1 MTEDYVA
8 STLEITIHEFFEKY
22 IDGKIVTFY
31 KIEVY
36 DNYSREK
43 WLLEKRYSEIDILH
57 KTLSK
62 LYPNIPPMPGKTLF
76 KIKNRDQLENRK
88 KQLEFFLRECA
99 KRKDIESNEYF
110 KGFLEIDKHSPDLTY
125 NAPTI
130 VYENSELPQGIRDFI
145 FFEEANIMYIVCCDM
160 KIASRLDA
168 YVTNVNLPWE
178 KKTQAHISVGSVF
191 AFKVIQD
198 KKGVIHLYEKLW
210 AKSFPEQTGVV
221 NFDKENLVLQVGLD
235 SGTVVFFKTSEE
247 SKFLN
252 YEELCRIKPHNA
264 RVMGL
269 AFDPKPGYIYSC
281 GSDNKFMLSEINYL
295 SNMTE
300 IAQSNAGYTNLEF
313 DKKNERIFLTN
324 EAGIVSVFLTNTFP
338 PSLVN
343 VIQTHSTHCIRGLD
357 IDYTKQYIFTGTN
370 KGDIS
375 ILDLGL
381 PGKEKL
387 IKEISYFGGN
397 LEIRII
403 RFNAIDRELYTGDQK
418 GKITVWS
425 LKTGQSIYAWQA
437 HSSAITQMQYF
448 PKKRQ
453 LLSMAKDKKIIYWQ
467 IPDNW
472 VKDSIKKFEEENIRE
487 INDERAKEKF
497 KKQKEKGDD
506 DSSDDSLDGWDIPG
520 K

>member
-8 STLEITIHEFFEKY
+8 STLEISINEFFEKY
-22 IDGKIVTFY
+22 IDSKTVTFY
-31 KIEVY
+31 KIEIY
-36 DNYSREK
+36 DNYSKEK
-43 WLLEKRYSEIDILH
+43 WVLEKRYSEIDLLH
-57 KTLSK
+57 KTISK
-62 LYPNIPPMPGKTLF
+62 LYPNIPPMPGKTIF
-76 KIKNRDQLENRK
+76 KIKNRDALEGRK
-88 KQLEFFLRECA
+88 KQLELFLRECA
-99 KRKDIESNEYF
+99 KRKDIQSNGYF
-110 KGFLEIDKHSPDLTY
+110 KSFLEIDKHSPDLTF
-125 NAPTI
+125 NPPSV
-130 VYENSELPQGIRDFI
+130 VYENTELPQGVRDFF

-160 KIASRLDA
+160 KIASRIDA

-178 KKTQAHISVGSVF
+178 KKTDAHISVGSVF
-191 AFKVIQD
+191 AFKVVYD
-198 KKGVIHLYEKLW
+198 KKGIVHSYEKLW

-235 SGTVVFFKTSEE
+235 SGTVVFYKTSEE
-247 SKFLN
+247 SKYLA
-252 YEELCRIKPHNA
+252 YDEICRVKPHNA

-269 AFDPKPGYIYSC
+269 AFDSKPGYIYSC

-295 SNMTE
+295 SNITE

-313 DKKNERIFLTN
+313 DKKNQRIFLTN
-324 EAGIVSVFLTNTFP
+324 EAGILSVFLTNTFP

-343 VIQTHSTHCIRGLD
+343 VIQTHSINCIRGFD

-370 KGDIS
+370 KGNIS
-375 ILDLGL
+375 VIDLGP

-397 LEIRII
+397 IEIRII

-437 HSSAITQMQYF
+437 HSQAITQIEYF
-448 PKKRQ
+448 PKSRQ
-453 LLSMAKDKKIIYWQ
+453 LLSMGKDKKILYWQ
-467 IPDNW
+467 LPDNW
-472 VKDSIKKFEEENIRE
+472 VKDEIQKFQDENIRE
-487 INDERAKEKF
+487 INNNRAIEKF

-506 DSSDDSLDGWDIPG
+506 DSSDDSLDGWDIPE

>member
-1 MTEDYVA
+1 MTEEYVA

-36 DNYSREK
+36 DNYSKEK

-76 KIKNRDQLENRK
+76 KIKNREQLENRK

-160 KIASRLDA
+160 KIASRIDA

-178 KKTQAHISVGSVF
+178 KKTEAHISVGSVF

-198 KKGVIHLYEKLW
+198 KKGVTHLYEKLW

-221 NFDKENLVLQVGLD
+221 NFDKENYVLQVGLD

-313 DKKNERIFLTN
+313 DKKN
-324 EAGIVSVFLTNTFP
+324 
-338 PSLVN
+338 
-343 VIQTHSTHCIRGLD
+343 
-357 IDYTKQYIFTGTN
+357 
-370 KGDIS
+370 
-375 ILDLGL
+375 
-381 PGKEKL
+381 
-387 IKEISYFGGN
+387 
-397 LEIRII
+397 
-403 RFNAIDRELYTGDQK
+403 
-418 GKITVWS
+418 
-425 LKTGQSIYAWQA
+425 
-437 HSSAITQMQYF
+437 
-448 PKKRQ
+448 
-453 LLSMAKDKKIIYWQ
+453 
-467 IPDNW
+467 
-472 VKDSIKKFEEENIRE
+472 
-487 INDERAKEKF
+487 
-497 KKQKEKGDD
+497 
-506 DSSDDSLDGWDIPG
+506 
-520 K
+520 